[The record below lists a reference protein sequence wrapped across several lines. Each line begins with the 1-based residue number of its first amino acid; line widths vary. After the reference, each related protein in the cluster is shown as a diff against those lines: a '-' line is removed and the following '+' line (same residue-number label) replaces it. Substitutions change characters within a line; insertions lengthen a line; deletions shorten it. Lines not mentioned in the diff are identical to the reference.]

1 MKYFLKVISIFFIFF
16 ITNAYSSTTS
26 DKLYEKIDLFGEVLE
41 KIKEEYVDE
50 IDQADVMD
58 SEVRLLKSKSDQLLN
73 KYKLLIDIGK
83 YNF

>member
-58 SEVRLLKSKSDQLLN
+58 SSINGVLK
-73 KYKLLIDIGK
+73 
-83 YNF
+83 